1 MEVVAEHTNPS
12 EDADQLVDAA
22 VALVAQWLERAA
34 TTTTG
39 VERKV
44 GNRLHELIQDP
55 AGVAFAMRFVDRVVR
70 PEGDDLAAE
79 QLATLVERRGLPGF
93 LSTADKL
100 LLGAGARL
108 APRLP
113 DLVMPLA
120 QRRMRQLVGHLVL
133 DADDEAMEQHLR
145 RQREAGHRLN
155 VNMLGEAVLGEDEAD
170 RRLQATI
177 DLVRRPDVDYVSV
190 KVSAIAAQLNPWD
203 HDGNVDRIVT
213 RLRPLLSKASITA
226 RPTFVNLDMEEYH
239 DLELTIE
246 AFTRILDEDEFH
258 DFAAGIVLQA
268 YLPDAFDALQR
279 LVAWANER
287 HRRLVDGRPGAP
299 IKIRLVKG
307 ANLAMEQ
314 VEATLRG
321 WEQTPYTTKADT
333 DANYKRCLDWLL
345 DDDRLTGVRVG
356 VASHNLFDVAWAH
369 LLARHRLV
377 SDRVEF
383 EMLQG
388 MAPAQARMVREAT
401 GSILLYTPV
410 VHPDDFD
417 VAISYLFRRLE
428 ENAAPDNFIRHLF
441 TIGSDAAAFRAEQAK
456 FTEAVARRWE
466 VETGPRRTQDRSLP
480 LSHRPVPPASG
491 GDNGFVNEPDTDP
504 VLAANRDWI
513 DGILVLPPDPPK
525 TGQASTTGEVDAVVT
540 AAERAL
546 ADWSSTDPATRG
558 RIITAVAEELSR
570 RRGELIAALVNEGGK
585 TVAQADPEV
594 SEAIDFAR
602 WYGREARNA
611 GRSPSAD
618 YRPRGVVAVVP
629 PWNFPAAI
637 PAGGVLAALAAGNA
651 VVLKPAPATPRCAEI
666 VAECCWAAGVGDA
679 LQFIRVPDGRLGRH
693 LIDRP
698 AVSAVVFTGSKD
710 TADRFRSWRPS
721 LPIFGETSGKNA
733 MIISPHADV
742 DLAVADLVDSAFGHA
757 GQKCSA
763 ASLAICVGDVY
774 HSGRFR
780 RQLRDAVRSLATGPA
795 SAAATTMGPLIGSPN
810 KRLDRALR
818 QLEPGEDWLVKPR
831 RLGGAHQWSPGVR
844 LGVQPGSWF
853 HTTECFGPVL
863 GVMAADDLDHAI
875 ELQNSTGYGLTGGL
889 HTLDPNEIDR
899 WIERV
904 EVGNAYVNRTTTGA
918 IVGRQPF
925 GGWKG
930 SVVGPGAKAGGPNYV
945 TQLGRWEPNDRSLDD
960 AVWLTNAAVSDARWW
975 ADEFGVDHDPQGLWC
990 ESNVFR
996 YRPLPRIAVRLQPD
1010 GLPRE
1015 LERVQAAAEVCGV
1028 PVVLSDCDVEA
1039 PEAFADRLGSLD
1051 VVRVRVIG
1059 TVDPVLRQAAN
1070 ELGVHLAHDPVTT
1083 DGRLELPHYL
1093 REQVIS
1099 RTLHRY
1105 GNRLV

>member
-1 MEVVAEHTNPS
+1 MAERSIPS
-12 EDADQLVDAA
+12 EDADQLVEPA

-44 GNRLHELIQDP
+44 GSRLHELIQDP
-55 AGVAFAMRFVDRVVR
+55 TGVAFAMRFVDRVVR
-70 PEGDDLAAE
+70 PEGDDIAAQ

-93 LSTADKL
+93 LSSADRL

-133 DADDEAMEQHLR
+133 DADDDAMEQHLR
-145 RQREAGHRLN
+145 RQREAGYRLN
-155 VNMLGEAVLGEDEAD
+155 VNMLGEAVLGDDEAE

-203 HDGNVDRIVT
+203 HEGSIDRIVT
-213 RLRPLLSKASITA
+213 RLRPLLSKAAITA
-226 RPTFVNLDMEEYH
+226 TPTFVNLDMEEYH

-246 AFTRILDEDEFH
+246 AFTRLLDEDEFH
-258 DFAAGIVLQA
+258 TFEAGIVLQA

-279 LVAWANER
+279 LVAWADER

-307 ANLAMEQ
+307 ANLAMER

-321 WEQTPYTTKADT
+321 WEQTPYETKADT

-345 DDDRLTGVRVG
+345 QPERLKGVRVG

-369 LLARHRLV
+369 LLARHRDV
-377 SDRVEF
+377 ADRVEF

-388 MAPAQARMVREAT
+388 MAPSQARMVREAT

-428 ENAAPDNFIRHLF
+428 ENAADENFIRHLF
-441 TIGSDAAAFRAEQAK
+441 TIGSDPDAFRGEQAK
-456 FTEAVARRWE
+456 FEAAVAHRWT
-466 VETGPRRTQDRSLP
+466 VETGPRRHQGRGLP
-480 LSHRPVPPASG
+480 VSHRPGPQTG
-491 GDNGFVNEPDTDP
+491 GADLGFVNEPDTDP
-504 VLAANRDWI
+504 VLAANREWVN
-513 DGILVLPPDPPK
+513 GVLALPPDTPK
-525 TGQASTTGEVDAVVT
+525 IAPVATTTEVDAVVT
-540 AAERAL
+540 AAEL
-546 ADWSSTDPATRG
+546 AAQGWAATEPAIRG
-558 RIITAVAEELSR
+558 RIITAVADELSR
-570 RRGELIAALVNEGGK
+570 RRGELIAALVHEGSK
-585 TVAQADPEV
+585 TVAEADPEV

-618 YRPRGVVAVVP
+618 YRPRGVVAVIP

-637 PAGGVLAALAAGNA
+637 PAGGVLASLAAGNA
-651 VVLKPAPATPRCAEI
+651 VILKPAPATPRCAEI

-679 LQFIRVPDGRLGRH
+679 LQFIRIPDGRLGRH
-693 LIDRP
+693 LVERP
-698 AVSAVVFTGSKD
+698 TVSAVVFTGSKD
-710 TADRFRSWRPS
+710 TADRFRMWRPS

-733 MIISPHADV
+733 MIISPHADL
-742 DLAVADLVDSAFGHA
+742 DLAVADLVASAFGHA

-763 ASLAICVGDVY
+763 TSLAICVGEVY

-780 RQLRDAVRSLATGPA
+780 RQLRDAVRSLAIGPA
-795 SAAATTMGPLIGSPN
+795 SSPATTMGPIIGSPN

-818 QLEPGEDWLVKPR
+818 QLDPGEDWLVKPR
-831 RLGGAHQWSPGVR
+831 RFGGAHQWSPGVR

-853 HTTECFGPVL
+853 HTTECFGPML

-889 HTLDPNEIDR
+889 HTLDPTEIER
-899 WIERV
+899 WTDRV

-945 TQLGRWEPNDRSLDD
+945 AQLGRWEPNDRQLDD

-975 ADEFGVDHDPQGLWC
+975 SEEFGVEHDPQALWC
-990 ESNVFR
+990 EANVFR

-1010 GLPRE
+1010 GLLRE
-1015 LERVQAAAEVCGV
+1015 LERVQAAAKVCGV
-1028 PVVLSDCDVEA
+1028 PVVVSDCDVEST
-1039 PEAFADRLGSLD
+1039 EAFAARLADLD
-1051 VVRVRVIG
+1051 VARVRVIG
-1059 TVDPVLRQAAN
+1059 TVDPQLRRAAN
-1070 ELGVHLAHDPVTT
+1070 DLGIHLAEDPVTT

-1093 REQVIS
+1093 REQVVS

>member
-1 MEVVAEHTNPS
+1 MVAEHHTPP
-12 EDADQLVDAA
+12 DQADQLVDAA
-22 VALVAQWLERAA
+22 SALVAQWLERAA

-93 LSTADKL
+93 LSPTDKL

-133 DADDEAMEQHLR
+133 DADDDAIEQHIR

-155 VNMLGEAVLGEDEAD
+155 VNMLGEAVLGEGEAD

-203 HDGNVDRIVT
+203 HEGSVERIVS
-213 RLRPLLSKASITA
+213 RLRSLLSTASITA
-226 RPTFVNLDMEEYH
+226 TPTFVNLDMEEYH
-239 DLELTIE
+239 DLDLTIE
-246 AFTRILDEDEFH
+246 AFTRLLDEDEFH
-258 DFAAGIVLQA
+258 QFTAGIVLQA
-268 YLPDAFDALQR
+268 YLPDAFDAMRR
-279 LVAWANER
+279 LVAWAGDR
-287 HRRLVDGRPGAP
+287 QRRLVDGKPGAP

-307 ANLAMEQ
+307 ANLAMER

-321 WEQTPYTTKADT
+321 WEQTPYTNKADT
-333 DANYKRCLDWLL
+333 DANYKRCLDWVLNP
-345 DDDRLTGVRVG
+345 DRLIGVRVG

-369 LLARHRLV
+369 LLAQHRQV
-377 SDRVEF
+377 SDRVDF

-388 MAPAQARMVREAT
+388 MAPAQARMVRDAT
-401 GSILLYTPV
+401 GSMLLYTPV
-410 VHPDDFD
+410 VHPDEFD
-417 VAISYLFRRLE
+417 VAISYLFRRIE

-441 TIGSDAAAFRAEQAK
+441 TIGADPAVFQAEQAA
-456 FTEAVARRWE
+456 FARSVARRWQ
-466 VETGPRRTQDRSLP
+466 VATGPRRTQDRSLP
-480 LSHRPVPPASG
+480 IPHRPAPPSTSA
-491 GDNGFVNEPDTDP
+491 DPGFVNEPDTDP
-504 VLAANRDWI
+504 VLPANRAWI
-513 DGILVLPPDPPK
+513 DGVLALPPDPPK
-525 TGQASTTGEVDAVVT
+525 IGPVATTAEVDAVVT
-540 AAERAL
+540 AAERA
-546 ADWSSTDPATRG
+546 AVEWAATEPATRA
-558 RIITAVAEELSR
+558 RIITAVADELSR
-570 RRGELIAALVNEGGK
+570 RRGELIAALVHEGAK
-585 TVAQADPEV
+585 TVAEADPEV

-602 WYGREARNA
+602 WYGREARSA

-618 YRPRGVVAVVP
+618 YRPRGVVAVIP

-679 LQFIRVPDGRLGRH
+679 LQYIRVPDGRLGRH
-693 LIDRP
+693 LVERP
-698 AVSAVVFTGSKD
+698 SISAVIFTGSRD

-733 MIISPHADV
+733 LIISPHADI
-742 DLAVADLVDSAFGHA
+742 DLAVADLVTSAFGHA

-763 ASLAICVGDVY
+763 VSLAICVGDVY
-774 HSGRFR
+774 HSSRFR
-780 RQLRDAVRSLATGPA
+780 RQLRDAVQSLATGAA
-795 SAAATTMGPLIGSPN
+795 SAPATTMGPLIGSPD

-818 QLEPGEDWLVKPR
+818 QLEPGEDWLVAPR
-831 RLGGAHQWSPGVR
+831 RLGGAQQWSPGVR
-844 LGVQPGSWF
+844 LGVQPNSWF

-863 GVMAADDLDHAI
+863 GLMAADDLDHAI
-875 ELQNSTGYGLTGGL
+875 DLQNATGYGLTGGL
-889 HTLDPNEIDR
+889 HTLDPTEIDR
-899 WIERV
+899 WADRV
-904 EVGNAYVNRTTTGA
+904 EVGNAYINRTTTGA

-930 SVVGPGAKAGGPNYV
+930 SVMGPGAKAGGPNYV
-945 TQLGRWEPNDRSLDD
+945 AQLGRWEPNDQQLDD

-975 ADEFGVDHDPQGLWC
+975 AEEFGADHDPQGLWC
-990 ESNVFR
+990 ESNIFR
-996 YRPLPRIAVRLQPD
+996 YRPLPRIAVRLQLD
-1010 GLPRE
+1010 GLQRE
-1015 LERVQAAAEVCGV
+1015 LDRVEAAAAVCGV
-1028 PVVLSDCDVEA
+1028 PVLVSDADLEP
-1039 PEAFADRLGSLD
+1039 PEAFAARLGELD

-1059 TVDPVLRQAAN
+1059 TVDPLLRTAAN
-1070 ELGVHLAHDPVTT
+1070 EHGVHLADDPVTT

-1093 REQVIS
+1093 REQVVS